1 LAPNKAAIREML
13 NITCYRFL
21 FVKDLKEK
29 KTKMLKHKITIATAL
44 FAVLTIVTTSIVFL
58 PVGNATSTEQTW
70 TFLLITPNPIG
81 VGQQVTVSM
90 WIYPLP
96 PNANLRYD
104 DLSVT
109 VTKPDGT
116 TETFGPATGGP
127 LGNYVWNFVP
137 SATGTYYF
145 VAHFPG
151 CTFSDVPP
159 PYVPAGDVVRL
170 ASDSSEVALTVQQE
184 PIERLPDTPLP
195 TEYWTY
201 PINAQNYL
209 WSSISGSWL
218 GSGRGYNNTGPVNPY
233 STGPKTAH
241 VLWKK
246 QAAFGGIEG
255 GIFEANS
262 YHGGTGY
269 QEKNP
274 VNVIINGRTYLYSSE
289 GDAGWGN
296 RKIGNWLDCIDLATG
311 EVMWTKEISVSF
323 GQIYEYHSTNQ
334 MGLHAWLWSQSGS
347 TWSMYD
353 AFNGNWILDLVNVT
367 VPRGTSTATAMDNVG
382 SCGGSTGRG
391 AILYYM
397 INLRQGWLALWNQTK
412 CFDETGV
419 ISYQSQ
425 AQKDQFGVYGGMLM
439 GFGFSPGRSYDW
451 MKGIEWN
458 VTIPQEPVDSQT
470 FTLSGP
476 YGVGVVDSGFRA
488 SNFVSVYGY
497 NLEPGN
503 VRKLYGPVNFT
514 GALLTN
520 FPVGSGLFGR
530 FDQANM
536 QHVFWDLYTGEF
548 AMKQEPMTSP
558 WGTIPVAPFF
568 AYDRFYTGAYDGIH
582 CCDTKTGEELWYF
595 TPGSAG
601 LETPFGTWVAH
612 LGSTRIAGDRLYS
625 STGVWH
631 ALSPYSRGDKLYCL
645 DPLTGK
651 MLWNYTG
658 YWQVGP
664 VANGYLLGFNEY
676 DQSYNCLSK
685 GPSATTV
692 SASPKVA
699 ESGSAVLIE
708 GMVTDESPATQESTL
723 KAKFPNGVPAIADKD
738 MTQWMEYVYQQQPK
752 PMTAIG
758 VPVML
763 MAMCSDGSIIDIA
776 TVYSDINGHYEYL
789 WTPPTQDTYK
799 ILASFIGSD
808 AYWSSSAETAVGV
821 TAAHPSNGIEP
832 EPTEP
837 EPTGGITT
845 EIAIIAA
852 VAVVAVIAIVAYWA
866 LRKRK

>member
-1 LAPNKAAIREML
+1 MKMSRN
-13 NITCYRFL
+13 
-21 FVKDLKEK
+21 
-29 KTKMLKHKITIATAL
+29 KTKATTALVLMLTIAA
-44 FAVLTIVTTSIVFL
+44 TSMACL
-58 PVGNATSTEQTW
+58 PVANATSTEQTW

-81 VGQQVTVSM
+81 VGQTVTISM

-96 PNANLRYD
+96 PNANLRYH

-109 VTKPDGT
+109 VTKPGGT
-116 TETFGPATGGP
+116 TETFGPTTGGP
-127 LGNYVWNFVP
+127 LGNSIWQFVP
-137 SATGTYYF
+137 SVTGTYYF

-151 CTFSDVPP
+151 ETFLDVPP

-170 ASDSSEVALTVQQE
+170 ASDSPQVALTVQQD

-255 GIFEANS
+255 GIYGASS

-274 VNVIINGRTYLYSSE
+274 VNVIMNGRTYLYSSE

-311 EVMWTKEISVSF
+311 EVLWTKEISVSF
-323 GQIYEYHSTNQ
+323 GQIYEFNSANQ
-334 MGLHAWLWSQSGS
+334 MGLHAWLWSTRGS

-397 INLRQGWLALWNQTK
+397 INLGQGWLALWNQTK
-412 CFDETGV
+412 CFDENGL

-425 AQKDQFGVYGGMLM
+425 AQKEQYGVYGGMLM
-439 GFGFSPGRSYDW
+439 GFGMPPPPYDW

-458 VTIPQEPVDSQT
+458 VTIPQEPVGTYT
-470 FTLSGP
+470 FTLSAP
-476 YGVGVVDSGFRA
+476 YGVGVVDTTFAA

-497 NLEPGN
+497 SLEPGN

-514 GALLTN
+514 GSLLTN

-536 QHVFWDLYTGEF
+536 QHHFWDLYTGSF
-548 AMKQEPMTSP
+548 AFKQEPMTSP
-558 WGTIPVAPFF
+558 WGTIAVSPFF
-568 AYDRFYTGAYDGIH
+568 AYDRFYCAAYDGMH
-582 CCDTKTGEELWYF
+582 CCDVETGEELWYF
-595 TPGSAG
+595 TPGSSG

-612 LGSTRIAGDRLYS
+612 LGAARIAGDKLYY

-631 ALSPYSRGDKLYCL
+631 ALSPYSRGDRLYCL
-645 DPLTGK
+645 DPFEGT
-651 MLWNYTG
+651 MLWNYSG
-658 YWQVGP
+658 YFQVGP
-664 VANGYLLGFNEY
+664 VANGYLIGFNEY
-676 DQSYNCLSK
+676 DQTYNCFAK

-692 SASPKVA
+692 SVQQNVIAK
-699 ESGSAVLIE
+699 GDSALIE
-708 GMVTDESPATQESTL
+708 GTVTDQSPGTPGT
-723 KAKFPNGVPAIADKD
+723 PAISDVD
-738 MTQWMEYVYQQQPK
+738 MTQWMEYLHQQQPK
-752 PMTAIG
+752 PMDATG

-763 MAMCSDGSIIDIA
+763 LAMRSDGSIIDIG

-789 WTPPTQDTYK
+789 WTPPAQDVYK
-799 ILASFIGSD
+799 ILASFLGSD
-808 AYWSSSAETAVGV
+808 AYWSSSAEAALGV
-821 TAAHPSNGIEP
+821 TAAPEAPAQPEP
-832 EPTEP
+832 EEAPAYTA
-837 EPTGGITT
+837 IDL
-845 EIAIIAA
+845 AIIAA
-852 VAVVAVIAIVAYWA
+852 VAIAIIIGIVNLWA
-866 LRKRK
+866 LRKK